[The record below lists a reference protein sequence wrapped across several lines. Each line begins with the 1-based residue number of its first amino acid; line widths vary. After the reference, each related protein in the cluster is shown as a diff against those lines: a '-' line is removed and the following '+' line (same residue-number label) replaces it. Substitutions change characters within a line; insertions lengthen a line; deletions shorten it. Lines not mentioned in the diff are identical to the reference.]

1 MVLTAAQQLV
11 LDHEAY
17 LQHIVAVAVDAADAD
32 VEPQRRVEGGVRIGA
47 DHRGSQTADAFAALR
62 PRVAAW
68 PGADVS

>member
-1 MVLTAAQQLV
+1 
-11 LDHEAY
+11 
-17 LQHIVAVAVDAADAD
+17 
-32 VEPQRRVEGGVRIGA
+32 VRIGA